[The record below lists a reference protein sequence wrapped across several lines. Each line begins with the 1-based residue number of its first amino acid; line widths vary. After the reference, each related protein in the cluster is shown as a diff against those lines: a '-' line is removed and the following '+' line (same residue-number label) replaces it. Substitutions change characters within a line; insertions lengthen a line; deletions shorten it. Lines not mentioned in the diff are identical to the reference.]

1 MTELHRYIGYAIPT
15 GFAMLVLWTLYLVVR
30 NKVPHDR
37 FWTLLGFLQGAIAL
51 QVVVGAILFAVGLR
65 PPPQDLRWLHY
76 VYGGVFPAIVLIAA
90 HRIAQRERF
99 SEIPWIV
106 FGFAAFINFGLTSRA
121 LMTGLGIG
129 VD

>member
-1 MTELHRYIGYAIPT
+1 MSELHRYIGFAIPA
-15 GFAMLVLWTLYLVVR
+15 GFVILVLWTLWSLIR
-30 NKVPHDR
+30 NKIPHDR
-37 FWTLLGFLQGAIAL
+37 FWTLLGIIQAVIAL
-51 QVVVGAILFAVGLR
+51 QVVVGAVLFAAGLR

-76 VYGGVFPAIVLIAA
+76 VYGGVFPAVILIAA

-99 SEIPWIV
+99 AEIPWIV
-106 FGFAAFINFGLTSRA
+106 FGFASFINFGLTSRA